1 MKKKK
6 SISKE
11 LSVSDKLS
19 IIHNHVIAQ
28 KQQIIKLNDVLFK
41 ITGKRLD
48 NIAPFCK
55 NEGDNINSLLGVTL
69 ANVEHNTIKL
79 QTIINLLNTEF
90 ND

>member
-6 SISKE
+6 PISKE
-11 LSVSDKLS
+11 LSISNKLS
-19 IIHNHVIAQ
+19 IVHNHVIAQ

-55 NEGDNINSLLGVTL
+55 NEGDNVNSLLDVTL

-79 QTIINLLNTEF
+79 QAIINLLNTEF

>member
-6 SISKE
+6 LISKE
-11 LSVSDKLS
+11 LSISNKLS
-19 IIHNHVIAQ
+19 IVHNHVIAQ
-28 KQQIIKLNDVLFK
+28 KQQIIKLNNLVFK

-55 NEGDNINSLLGVTL
+55 NEGDNINSLLDVTL

-79 QTIINLLNTEF
+79 QAIINLLNTEF

>member
-6 SISKE
+6 LISKE
-11 LSVSDKLS
+11 LSISNKLS
-19 IIHNHVIAQ
+19 MVHTHVIAQ

-55 NEGDNINSLLGVTL
+55 NEGDNINSLLDVTL

-79 QTIINLLNTEF
+79 QAIINLLNTEF
-90 ND
+90 NY

>member
-6 SISKE
+6 LISKE
-11 LSVSDKLS
+11 LSISNKLS
-19 IIHNHVIAQ
+19 VVHTHVIAQ

-48 NIAPFCK
+48 NIAPFYK
-55 NEGDNINSLLGVTL
+55 NEGDNINSLLDVTL

-79 QTIINLLNTEF
+79 QAIINLLNTEF
-90 ND
+90 NY

>member
-6 SISKE
+6 LISKE
-11 LSVSDKLS
+11 LSISDKLS
-19 IIHNHVIAQ
+19 IIHNHVITQ

-55 NEGDNINSLLGVTL
+55 NEGDNINSLLGITL

-79 QTIINLLNTEF
+79 QAIINLLNTEF
-90 ND
+90 NY

>member
-11 LSVSDKLS
+11 LSISNKLS
-19 IIHNHVIAQ
+19 IVHNHVIAQ

-55 NEGDNINSLLGVTL
+55 NEGDNVNSLLDVTL

-79 QTIINLLNTEF
+79 QAIINLLNTEF